1 MAKVRTEF
9 VTGKVKPA
17 LRSLEMGA
25 KIYTEHTSGILGV
38 VDGSVAILKE
48 SGIRPGGSWA
58 RLMGK
63 PVVSCFFP
71 AIRVSA
77 ASRVIF

>member
-1 MAKVRTEF
+1 MAKVTTEF

-25 KIYTEHTSGILGV
+25 KIYTGILGV

-77 ASRVIF
+77 ASRVIL